1 MRCHG
6 MIGCGSL
13 LFAAPLAAQDNP
25 FAFTG
30 GGVKTAYIVYDVT
43 SSKQQ
48 TTGSRYEIGV
58 APDRW
63 IMRMVTPL
71 EFAGKKD
78 TLRVWAVT
86 TRDSQYTYNAMG
98 AQPAEAEVNA
108 TLRPHLGRAYAALDG
123 AGKARFRE
131 NAKLAAQK
139 GGSSDAEAYITLVGQ
154 KTGSETIVGHKC
166 DVYKAGKATACVVPG
181 APMVMLRWSNEKDG
195 VNLMAKKVTLN
206 GPIPSGLGLLPKG
219 AKWKKGPADDADF
232 ITNIWE
238 LKKQSDPSTVP
249 AATVSQYVVRYLASP
264 GASAELKAMQGG
276 TSEDTPAEE
285 ESSDSEAAEDTAGT

>member
-1 MRCHG
+1 MPCDKVVVLG
-6 MIGCGSL
+6 TL
-13 LFAAPLAAQDNP
+13 LMAAPVAAQENP

-30 GGVKTAYIVYDVT
+30 GGVKTAYIVYEVT

-48 TTGSRYEIGV
+48 TAGARYEIGV

-63 IMRMVTPL
+63 IMRMVTPFEL
-71 EFAGKKD
+71 AGKKD

-98 AQPAEAEVNA
+98 AQPGDAEVNA
-108 TLRPHLGRAYAALDG
+108 TLRPHLARAYAALDG

-131 NAKLAAQK
+131 NVKLAVQK
-139 GGSSDAEAYITLVGQ
+139 GGSSDAEAFITLVGE
-154 KTGSETIVGHKC
+154 KTGSETIAGHKC

-181 APMVMLRWSNEKDG
+181 APMVMLQWSNEKDG
-195 VNLMAKKVTLN
+195 VNLTAKKVTLN

-232 ITNIWE
+232 ITNLWE

-249 AATVSQYVVRYLASP
+249 PATVSQYVVRYLASP

-276 TSEDTPAEE
+276 ASEDTPAGE
-285 ESSDSEAAEDTAGT
+285 ESSDSEAAGDTTGN